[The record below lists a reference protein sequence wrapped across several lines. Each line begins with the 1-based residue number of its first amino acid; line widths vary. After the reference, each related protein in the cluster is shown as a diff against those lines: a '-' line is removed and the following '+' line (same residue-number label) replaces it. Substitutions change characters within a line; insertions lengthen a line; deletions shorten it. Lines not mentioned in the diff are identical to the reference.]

1 MCRPSHSLED
11 KYLSNKIVH
20 NLPNIQ
26 SVLSTYNFYIILYS
40 LCLYKK
46 QLGTKVRPESMWS
59 KNTVFVDILIGW
71 WLASL

>member
-26 SVLSTYNFYIILYS
+26 SVLSTYSFYIILYS
-40 LCLYKK
+40 LCLHEQ
-46 QLGTKVRPESMWS
+46 QLGTKVRPESMWL

-71 WLASL
+71 WLANL